1 MNTPIQ
7 GSAADIIKLAMIKV
21 YERLKVEKVNAK
33 LILQIHDEL
42 IVECE
47 ESEKETVKKILK
59 NSMEN
64 VYKLDLPLKVDI
76 CEGRNWYESK

>member
-1 MNTPIQ
+1 M
-7 GSAADIIKLAMIKV
+7 GRVEVFSSVEIKQENKIKA
-21 YERLKVEKVNAK
+21 EKVKVNK
-33 LILQIHDEL
+33 ESTEENSLFILG
-42 IVECE
+42 
-47 ESEKETVKKILK
+47 KKISNKDPILK

>member
-21 YERLKVEKVNAK
+21 YERLKIEKVNAK

>member
-1 MNTPIQ
+1 
-7 GSAADIIKLAMIKV
+7 MIKV
-21 YERLKVEKVNAK
+21 YERLKIEKVNAK

>member
-1 MNTPIQ
+1 
-7 GSAADIIKLAMIKV
+7 MIKV